1 MKKFLSLLLATIM
14 LLSLCACG
22 GSTDDIRGETVPQA
36 ATPEET
42 PEYSFGK
49 TTGNLYKNDFLGMS
63 CELPADW
70 VFYTEQQLLEMNNI
84 AGEYVDEDTLE
95 QLKNATIIYDMYA
108 SDANFSSITVNL
120 EKFNLLQMATL
131 DIKASLEGQK
141 DGIISSYQSMGYSD
155 IQVEYQKITVDGQ
168 EYDGLVINASIQGI
182 SFYAK
187 AFAFKKGNYLANVTV
202 SSVGSDA
209 TDTILGYID
218 MQ

>member
-1 MKKFLSLLLATIM
+1 MKKILSLLLATIM

-22 GSTDDIRGETVPQA
+22 GSTDDVRGETSPQA
-36 ATPEET
+36 TSSEET

-49 TTGNLYKNDFLGMS
+49 ASGSSYKNDFLGIS
-63 CELPADW
+63 CELPEGW

-84 AGEYVDEDTLE
+84 ISEFVDEDALE
-95 QLKNATIIYDMYA
+95 QLRNASIIYDMYA
-108 SDANFSSITVNL
+108 SDSNFNSITVNL
-120 EKFNLLQMATL
+120 EKFNALQMATL

-141 DGIISSYQSMGYSD
+141 DGIISSYQGMGYQD
-155 IQVEYQKITVDGQ
+155 IQVEYQKVTVDGQ
-168 EYDGLVINASIQGI
+168 EYDGLVIDASIQGV

-202 SSVGSDA
+202 ASVGSDA
-209 TDTILGYID
+209 TDTILSYID